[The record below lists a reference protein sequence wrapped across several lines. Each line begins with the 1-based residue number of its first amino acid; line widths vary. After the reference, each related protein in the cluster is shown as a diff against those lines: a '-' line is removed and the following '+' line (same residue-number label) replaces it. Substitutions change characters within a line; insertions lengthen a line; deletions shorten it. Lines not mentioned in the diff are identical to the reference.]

1 IECVCHAEASPQQ
14 LNNYNHHKD
23 SYISQ
28 FFLLIIIETRA
39 YNNKKTVLVLFCLLL
54 PIFLLLLSYKTVISF
69 SDLTPAQ
76 EKVFLFL
83 EGKQELAV
91 EFAEQEA
98 SHLEDVKRVMNYTN
112 YAFYVLLL
120 VITIIITYHRKNK
133 VFLFQLLNYGGKS
146 AILSIIV
153 IGFFYVLS
161 FDFTFAL
168 FHNIFFRQGNWLFA
182 PDSVI
187 IQTFPIDF
195 FVDISRNIFLLTLIL
210 GIIFILSRYLK
221 GYVFHNWD

>member
-1 IECVCHAEASPQQ
+1 M
-14 LNNYNHHKD
+14 
-23 SYISQ
+23 
-28 FFLLIIIETRA
+28 
-39 YNNKKTVLVLFCLLL
+39 NNKKIVLILFCLLL

-83 EGKQELAV
+83 DGKQELAV
-91 EFAEQEA
+91 EFTEQEA
-98 SHLEDVKRVMNYTN
+98 SHLEDVKRVMNYAD
-112 YAFYVLLL
+112 YLFYVLLL
-120 VITIIITYHRKNK
+120 AITIIITYHKNNK
-133 VFLFQLLNYGGKS
+133 DFLFQLLNYGGKS
-146 AILSIIV
+146 TVLTMASISV
-153 IGFFYVLS
+153 FSVLS

-195 FVDISRNIFLLTLIL
+195 FVAVSRNIFLLTLIL

-221 GYVFHNWD
+221 GYVFHNRN